1 MAARVYKTFS
11 EPALAVL
18 WRRLDTMVPLVKLLS
33 AAKLTER
40 DDADPED
47 LDNAGLYGML
57 VSSMAAYRLG
67 R

>member
-1 MAARVYKTFS
+1 MAARVCEAFS
-11 EPALAVL
+11 EPSLVVL
-18 WRRLDTMVPLVKLLS
+18 WCRLDTVVPLVKLLS